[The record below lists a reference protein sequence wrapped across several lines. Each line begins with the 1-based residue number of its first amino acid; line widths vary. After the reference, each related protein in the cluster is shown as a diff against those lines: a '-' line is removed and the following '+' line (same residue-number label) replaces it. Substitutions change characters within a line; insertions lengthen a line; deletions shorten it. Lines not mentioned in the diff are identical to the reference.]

1 MESWNDTML
10 NDKMMKW
17 PDKIENRILTTC
29 DTVCMY
35 SRQPFNFKEFIL
47 PRNFGIHHHVIFRE
61 FYSWLSPS
69 VNTGMSLFAK
79 CYLNQKG
86 SSCDIRYCTIISFC
100 PIWHSYDSASWNLQV
115 LLDSFTSPLTRWDFP
130 FTGIVPCI
138 WFCKN
143 QSSHTPIYN

>member
-1 MESWNDTML
+1 
-10 NDKMMKW
+10 MKW
-17 PDKIENRILTTC
+17 SDKIENRILTTG
-29 DTVCMY
+29 DIVCMY

-115 LLDSFTSPLTRWDFP
+115 LLDSFTPPIEPFLFANFHFYDRFYSKIEMEAPWFEPLTLSM
-130 FTGIVPCI
+130 G
-138 WFCKN
+138 
-143 QSSHTPIYN
+143 